1 MDVLPAPARDL
12 ALLMAT
18 SVRLPFNQLDDRVR
32 RTPVVLLEVSELT
45 GRKVPEAVPDFF
57 DAVYGDDF
65 ASFTIAIWEVPHR
78 QWLVDRLAPARPD
91 GVSPVG
97 GLYLFLGG
105 RAACYHRG
113 YQPAAGVELFA
124 FAASAEQES
133 DARAREILDVFAPV
147 AHAFLPHR
155 VSRPHSAPPPR
166 PSQAPPPTSGD
177 ITYDEACRLL
187 GVSGH
192 EPLDEIEKAARKK
205 QVMNH
210 PDRVANLDPE
220 LGRLANERFRAMGLA
235 LDIIRR
241 RRGG

>member
-1 MDVLPAPARDL
+1 
-12 ALLMAT
+12 MAT
-18 SVRLPFNQLDDRVR
+18 SVHLPFNQLDDRVR

-57 DAVYGDDF
+57 EAIYGDDF
-65 ASFTIAIWEVPHR
+65 ASFTLAIWEVPHR
-78 QWLVDRLAPARPD
+78 KWLVERLAPARPE

-105 RAACYHRG
+105 RAACFHRG

-124 FAASAEQES
+124 FAASPEQES
-133 DARAREILDVFAPV
+133 DARAREILDLFTPA
-147 AHAFLPHR
+147 AHAFLAPR
-155 VSRPHSAPPPR
+155 AARPRSTPPPR
-166 PSQAPPPTSGD
+166 PSQSPPPPAVSGD
-177 ITYDEACRLL
+177 VTYDEACRLL

-192 EPLDEIEKAARKK
+192 EPLDEIERAARKK

-235 LDIIRR
+235 LDVIRR
-241 RRGG
+241 KRGG